1 MKGLFWFLDFP
12 PTPPAAKIL
21 PILSLL
27 LSPKEAEGDM
37 GGVGERSVEKACLC
51 VGGTPWPLLPGFM
64 GVPAG
69 EDAWR
74 SRSEHPA
81 VHSKEQIH
89 TGKEWNKLVSA

>member
-37 GGVGERSVEKACLC
+37 GGVSVCRGDALATAARLH
-51 VGGTPWPLLPGFM
+51 GR
-64 GVPAG
+64 AG
-69 EDAWR
+69 RGRRLE
-74 SRSEHPA
+74 
-81 VHSKEQIH
+81 VTQ
-89 TGKEWNKLVSA
+89 